1 MQCIFL
7 AIAIF
12 HAWVHFI
19 GFYSYSTREQ
29 ICRAAFLRARNA
41 FAAEERAVQENARL
55 VSFLSFLYLHS
66 QIF

>member
-1 MQCIFL
+1 FL

-41 FAAEERAVQENARL
+41 FAAEERAVQENTRL
-55 VSFLSFLYLHS
+55 
-66 QIF
+66 

>member
-1 MQCIFL
+1 MFMKFL

-41 FAAEERAVQENARL
+41 FAAEERAVQENTRL
-55 VSFLSFLYLHS
+55 KIIWNFFKH
-66 QIF
+66 